1 MPHLRDTLAVGALA
15 VWAVGSA
22 AATGRDEPSGGG
34 LFDLGT
40 VSNRKDPITINAD
53 RLEYDYKNNVV
64 VYRGDV
70 QATQGQVKLRS
81 DTLTVTFESVKDGTA
96 KDGTPPPKADPP
108 VPDPAAKG
116 TQRVHEVV
124 AVGNVRIDQ
133 GARWATGGKAVFDQ
147 TQRTLVLTENPIL
160 HEGLNEVAGDRVVV
174 YLDDNRSVVEGGRKH
189 VKAVLY
195 PNKDG
200 TLGADGVAQHRRGVS
215 YLPQEPSVF
224 RKLTVEEN
232 IRAILETL
240 DLTSDERAERCRR
253 LLDELGIAR
262 LAKNKAY
269 SLSGGE
275 RRRVEITRALVISP
289 SFMLLDEP
297 FAGIDPI
304 AVVDIQNIV
313 TQLKERGIG
322 VLITDHNV
330 RETLGICER
339 AYILNE
345 GTVLEEGIP
354 ARIAESARARE
365 IYLGEK
371 FRL

>member
-1 MPHLRDTLAVGALA
+1 MNGTGAALLRAERLSKSYAARRVVDDVSIEVHAGEVVGLLGPNGAGKTTTFYMI
-15 VWAVGSA
+15 VGLTRPDA
-22 AATGRDEPSGGG
+22 
-34 LFDLGT
+34 GT
-40 VSNRKDPITINAD
+40 VFLNG
-53 RLEYDYKNNVV
+53 E
-64 VYRGDV
+64 DV
-70 QATQGQVKLRS
+70 TSLPMYERA
-81 DTLTVTFESVKDGTA
+81 
-96 KDGTPPPKADPP
+96 
-108 VPDPAAKG
+108 
-116 TQRVHEVV
+116 
-124 AVGNVRIDQ
+124 
-133 GARWATGGKAVFDQ
+133 
-147 TQRTLVLTENPIL
+147 
-160 HEGLNEVAGDRVVV
+160 
-174 YLDDNRSVVEGGRKH
+174 
-189 VKAVLY
+189 
-195 PNKDG
+195 
-200 TLGADGVAQHRRGVS
+200 RRGVS

-240 DLTSDERAERCRR
+240 DLSADERRDRCRR

-330 RETLGICER
+330 RETLDICDR

-354 ARIAESARARE
+354 ARIAESPRARE